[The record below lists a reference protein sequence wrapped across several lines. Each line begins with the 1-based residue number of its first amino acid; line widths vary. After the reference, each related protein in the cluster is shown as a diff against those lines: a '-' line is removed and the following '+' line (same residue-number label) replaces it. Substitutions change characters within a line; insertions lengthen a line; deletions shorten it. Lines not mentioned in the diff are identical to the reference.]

1 MCYSHKINNKTNH
14 IHERCFRLICNDKAS
29 LFKEPL
35 ERDGSVLIHNKN
47 LQILAT
53 EMFKVYNN
61 IASPI
66 FTETLNKLNPNYQ
79 LRHTSHFSVPHSI

>member
-1 MCYSHKINNKTNH
+1 MCHSHKISNKLNH
-14 IHERCFRLICNDKAS
+14 IHERCLRVICNDKTA
-29 LFKEPL
+29 LFMEPL
-35 ERDGSVLIHNKN
+35 ERDVSVPIHNKN

-61 IASPI
+61 IAPPI
-66 FTETLNKLNPNYQ
+66 FTETLSKLNPNYQ